1 MSYPKLFEPGKI
13 GSLEIRNR
21 TVMTAMEVDFGRFDG
36 RLSRLQ
42 SDYYY
47 ERALGEVGLIIT
59 GITRVDSLTGVGSPM
74 QLSVA
79 DSGSVG
85 SLRKLTKR
93 IHTTDT
99 KIFCQIHHP
108 GRQSYTALIYVW
120 PMMAFFSKIP
130 GFRKIFGPMVSFYR
144 KWMKLTFEPS
154 VVGASDVMCRHVGQK
169 VRALKTGE
177 IKKLVR
183 KFVKGAERVKAA
195 GFDGV
200 EIHGAHGYLIQQ
212 FLSPR
217 TNRRTD
223 EYGGSFENRFRFLK
237 EIVTGV
243 RQACGPDFPI
253 SVRLSVDEFYQN
265 ETGDEQ
271 GITLP
276 LGIEIAKATAALG
289 VDALNISSATYETI
303 NYWLEPVTFTPG
315 WRAYLAEAVKKE
327 VSVPVI
333 AANLIRS
340 PEQAEKQLENG
351 IQDFIG
357 MGRPFLCD
365 PYWVKKV
372 KEGREEEIVSCI
384 GCLHCFESLLDGAWK
399 GEPMQCARNPLL
411 GREKLLRTT
420 ERDGEGK
427 SAVVVGAGMAGLTAA
442 RYLSLRGYAVDVYEK
457 EAAAGGQVLLAEK
470 PDGKTALGNCVREEF
485 RRCTAAGVRFH
496 FSHEMTAEEIGHLK
510 PDRVIVAAGSRP
522 FMPPVKGIE
531 RGNCYSVND
540 ILNEKVSFSGKTI
553 AVAGSGLTGLETA
566 AFLAERGN
574 HVIVIEMQDRIGP
587 SAYIQNLEDVTERLN
602 QAGAEMMVS
611 CRLEEIKADCVKLNF
626 LKEGVCREIAC
637 DGVVPAVGNRSCRDL
652 YEKLKKIP
660 GLNVSAVGD
669 AVRPGKIADAVR
681 TACEAAL
688 FDR

>member
-1 MSYPKLFEPGKI
+1 MNYPKLFEPGKI
-13 GSLEIRNR
+13 GSLEISNR
-21 TVMTAMEVDFGRFDG
+21 TVMTAMEIDFGRFDG

-59 GITRVDSLTGVGSPM
+59 GITRVDSLTGVGSPL

-79 DSGSVG
+79 DSGSVR
-85 SLRKLTKR
+85 SLRKLTER

-108 GRQSYTALIYVW
+108 GRQSYTAMIYNW
-120 PMMAFFSKIP
+120 PMIAFFSKIP

-144 KWMKLTFEPS
+144 KWMKLTYEPS
-154 VVGASDVMCRHVGQK
+154 VVSASDVMCHHVNQK
-169 VRALKTGE
+169 VRALKTRE
-177 IKKLVR
+177 VEKLVR

-217 TNRRTD
+217 TNKRTD
-223 EYGGSFENRFRFLK
+223 RYGGSFENRFRFLK
-237 EIVTGV
+237 EIITGV
-243 RQACGPDFPI
+243 RKACGSDFPI

-265 ETGDEQ
+265 DTGDDR

-289 VDALNISSATYETI
+289 VDVLNISSATYETI
-303 NYWLEPVTFTPG
+303 NYWLEPVTFQPG

-340 PEQAEKQLENG
+340 AEQAERQLRDG
-351 IQDFIG
+351 VQDFIG

-372 KEGREEEIVSCI
+372 REGKEEEIVSCI
-384 GCLHCFESLLDGAWK
+384 GCLHCFESLLAGAWK
-399 GEPMQCARNPLL
+399 GLPMQCARNPLL
-411 GREKLLRTT
+411 GREKLLCTIK
-420 ERDGEGK
+420 RDDEGK

-442 RYLSLRGYAVDVYEK
+442 RYLSLCGYTVDVYEK
-457 EAAAGGQVLLAEK
+457 ESTVGGQVLLAEK
-470 PDGKTALGNCVREEF
+470 PDGKKPLGNCVREEF
-485 RRCTAAGVRFH
+485 RHCLATGVRFH
-496 FSHEMTAEEIGHLK
+496 FDYEIAAEEIEKIH
-510 PDRVIVAAGSRP
+510 PDRVIVATGSRP
-522 FMPPVKGIE
+522 FMPPVKGKDRE
-531 RGNCYSVND
+531 NCYSVDD
-540 ILNEKVSFSGKTI
+540 ILNEKVSFNGKTI

-574 HVIVIEMQDRIGP
+574 RVIVVEMQDRIGP
-587 SAYIQNLEDVTERLN
+587 SAYIQNLEDVAERLN
-602 QAGAEMMVS
+602 KAGAEMMVS
-611 CRLEEIKADCVKLNF
+611 CRVEEIKESSVELIL
-626 LKEGVCREIAC
+626 LKEGIRKEIPC
-637 DGVVPAVGNRSCRDL
+637 DGVVLAVGNRSCRDL
-652 YEKLKKIP
+652 YEALKKIP
-660 GLNVSAVGD
+660 GLKVSAVGD

-681 TACEAAL
+681 TACESAL
-688 FDR
+688 FER